1 MKSKY
6 LWLLLSV
13 ILLQTLL
20 TIFVLLEMQ
29 FDAGRGRIFHYPAL
43 RTVLVAVLGL
53 SGLAALG
60 LGVVLGSAPVRAAR
74 LLGRLDDWL
83 TGGRPRLFFV
93 QGALFLLG
101 IFLFESFLLTYIAF
115 PVPARPFLLWASLG
129 AFELWLTFRLVYAK
143 TYRQHPSWLA
153 RLRTGWRAWLPA
165 QRRTFI
171 VLTVIGMAVFCA
183 FAPFN
188 YRLDAQGR
196 FLMHPDEHIIYPDV
210 AKTLV
215 IEGTFADMVRKDLET
230 WPFWY
235 GFPYLPLSAGVLLV
249 PRLIFGNDYV
259 NQVQLNIFL
268 LRQFISVLPMI
279 LAIGLLVYLVTRFR
293 SLAASVG
300 LYVFL
305 LLIPGVVKYNYRFWH
320 PDGLILLLVVL
331 TLFFLDRDRLRFGRN
346 FYLAAA
352 ACGLAAAIKLWGLFF
367 FLTIAGTLLAG
378 LIRKV
383 LTFRRM
389 LAAGAGF
396 IGVMLLTIIL
406 SSPTLLAPQPFLS
419 YARGIQ
425 YESQVI
431 AEGYDEPDPTGVYQT
446 GLANWLPYFQRH
458 YMEPYF
464 FFFAFFALLA
474 GSLVG
479 SARPLNR
486 LFLSW
491 CLVLAVYL
499 IGFVA
504 VKRYHYMLP
513 LMVPLS
519 AAPILF
525 PGLAEGWRPRW
536 LSFLGKPAAS
546 VLLWLVTIGMYASQF
561 VFNLVTIFT
570 SSAMGF

>member
-1 MKSKY
+1 MKIKH
-6 LWLLLSV
+6 LWPLLSV
-13 ILLQTLL
+13 LLLQTILA
-20 TIFVLLEMQ
+20 IFVLLQMQ
-29 FDAGRGRIFHYPAL
+29 FDAGRGQIINYPAL
-43 RTVLVAVLGL
+43 RTA
-53 SGLAALG
+53 LAALLALSALATIG
-60 LGVVLGSAPVRAAR
+60 LGVWMGLAPAKAAG
-74 LLGRLDDWL
+74 LLNRLDEWL
-83 TGGRPRLFFV
+83 TGPRPRLFFA

-101 IFLFESFLLTYIAF
+101 IFLFECFLLTYIAF
-115 PVPARPFLLWASLG
+115 PVPARPVLLWASLA
-129 AFELWLTFRLVYAK
+129 AFELWLTLRLVYAK
-143 TYRQHPSWLA
+143 VYRQRPSWLA
-153 RLRTGWRAWLPA
+153 RLRAGWAGWLPV

-171 VLTVIGMAVFCA
+171 VLAIIGAIYFSA

-210 AKTLV
+210 AKVLV
-215 IEGTFADMVRKDLET
+215 LEGTFADMVHKDLET

-235 GFPYLPLSAGVLLV
+235 GFPYLPLSASVLIV

-259 NQVQLNIFL
+259 HQVQLNLFL

-279 LAIGLLVYLVTRFR
+279 LAIGLLIYLVTRFR

-320 PDGLILLLVVL
+320 PDSLILLLVTL
-331 TLFFLDRDRLRFGRN
+331 TLFFLDRDRLRFGRD
-346 FYLAAA
+346 FYLAAV

-367 FLTIAGTLLAG
+367 FLTIAGVLLAG

-389 LAAGAGF
+389 VAAGAGF
-396 IGVMLLTIIL
+396 IGVMLLTVIL
-406 SSPTLLAPQPFLS
+406 TSPTLLAPQPFLS

-446 GLANWLPYFQRH
+446 GLANWLPYFRQH

-464 FFFAFFALLA
+464 FFFAFFALLT
-474 GSLVG
+474 GSLLG

-513 LMVPLS
+513 LAVPLS
-519 AAPILF
+519 AAPFLF
-525 PGLAEGWRPRW
+525 PALAEG
-536 LSFLGKPAAS
+536 LAFLRKPAAS
-546 VLLWLVTIGMYASQF
+546 VLLWIVTAGLYASQF
-561 VFNLVTIFT
+561 VFNLITIFT

>member
-1 MKSKY
+1 MKIKP
-6 LWLLLSV
+6 LWALLGV
-13 ILLQTLL
+13 VFLQTIL

-29 FDAGRGRIFHYPAL
+29 FEPGRGQIIDYPSL
-43 RTVLVAVLGL
+43 RTALAVLLGL
-53 SGLAALG
+53 SALAVIG
-60 LGVVLGSAPVRAAR
+60 LGVWMGLVPARAMR
-74 LLGRLDDWL
+74 LFNRLDEWL
-83 TGGRPRLFFV
+83 TGPRPRLFFV
-93 QGALFLLG
+93 QGALLLLG
-101 IFLFESFLLTYIAF
+101 IFLFECFLLTYLAF
-115 PVPARPFLLWASLG
+115 PVPARPFLLWASLVV
-129 AFELWLTFRLVYAK
+129 FELWLTLRLVYAK
-143 TYRQHPSWLA
+143 VYRQRPSWLA
-153 RLRTGWRAWLPA
+153 RLRSGWQSWLPV

-171 VLTVIGMAVFCA
+171 FLAVIGAIYFFA

-210 AKTLV
+210 AKVLV
-215 IEGTFADMVRKDLET
+215 MDGTFADMVHKDLET

-235 GFPYLPLSAGVLLV
+235 GFPYLPLSASVLIV

-268 LRQFISVLPMI
+268 LRQFISVLPMV
-279 LAIGLLVYLVTRFR
+279 LAIGWLVYLVTRFR
-293 SLAASVG
+293 SPAASVG
-300 LYVFL
+300 LYWFL

-320 PDGLILLLVVL
+320 PDSLILLLVVL
-331 TLFFLDRDRLRFGRN
+331 TLFFLDRDRLRFGRD
-346 FYLAAA
+346 FYWAAA

-367 FLTIAGTLLAG
+367 FLTIAGVLLAG

-389 LAAGAGF
+389 VAAGAGF
-396 IGVMLLTIIL
+396 VGVILLTIVL
-406 SSPTLLAPQPFLS
+406 TSPTLLAPQPFLS
-419 YARGIQ
+419 YVRGIQ

-431 AEGYDEPDPTGVYQT
+431 AQGYQEPDPTGVYQT
-446 GLANWLPYFQRH
+446 GLANWLPYFQKH

-464 FFFAFFALLA
+464 FFFAFFALLL
-474 GSLVG
+474 GSLLG

-513 LMVPLS
+513 LTVPLS
-519 AAPILF
+519 AAPFLL
-525 PGLAEGWRPRW
+525 PVLAEGGQPHW
-536 LSFLGKPAAS
+536 LSFLRKPAAS
-546 VLLWLVTIGMYASQF
+546 VLLWVVTVGVYASQF
-561 VFNLVTIFT
+561 IFNLITIFT